1 MKKSMEREDNDDNQ
15 AENSGQSF
23 GDTGAEPGMVRL
35 FINIGKKDRVSPR
48 HIVGAIAGETGMPG
62 GLIGAIDI
70 YDNFTFVEVPREK
83 GHEVLQIMKDNYIK
97 GTKVNIEAAR
107 AK

>member
-1 MKKSMEREDNDDNQ
+1 
-15 AENSGQSF
+15 
-23 GDTGAEPGMVRL
+23 
-35 FINIGKKDRVSPR
+35 
-48 HIVGAIAGETGMPG
+48 MPG

-97 GTKVNIEAAR
+97 GTKINIEAAR
-107 AK
+107 SK